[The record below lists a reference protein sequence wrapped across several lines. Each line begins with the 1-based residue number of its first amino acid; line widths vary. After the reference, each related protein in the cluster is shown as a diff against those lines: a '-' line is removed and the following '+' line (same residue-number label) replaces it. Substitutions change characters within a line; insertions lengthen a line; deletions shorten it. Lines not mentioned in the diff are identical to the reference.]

1 MEVVDKP
8 DTSRRK
14 KSLSLRAKVAAV
26 SVLSFLVT
34 TACAWLRLRSTPEP
48 IITCYEM
55 VAPTDPPTP
64 VVMCYEPII
73 EIATPTPTTFIS
85 PISPLPTPTPT
96 ATPEAKRLLLDRLL
110 TEGRFPYPI
119 ARQLES

>member
-1 MEVVDKP
+1 MP

-73 EIATPTPTTFIS
+73 EIATPTHHLHLPHFTFAHAH
-85 PISPLPTPTPT
+85 T
-96 ATPEAKRLLLDRLL
+96 DRHAGGQ
-110 TEGRFPYPI
+110 TVVAG
-119 ARQLES
+119 